1 MSEKFINISQRA
13 YKFIKGFTI
22 NYLFEG
28 LVELITNSDDAYNK
42 GNIEKKYILI
52 HCDYKN
58 KITTVTDQAI
68 GLYGEDMEKC
78 FLQVGEFTSTN
89 KSRGFFSRGAKD
101 ISVLGD
107 LEFESIKNGKYSK
120 VSLSENSFGKII
132 FSDIE
137 CTTELRNKLGIINNG
152 LKVTIFHNSNI
163 KIDQPDFLT
172 NRFLRY
178 YSLRKIFSDKNTF
191 VDLKISNHSEKYN
204 KIHNLKYKFPSGE
217 VALYLNYKLP
227 SYPDANV
234 DFVLNRSNIDLY
246 EDEYNNI
253 KFSDYGILICNNNAI
268 HDNTLLDNQH
278 FHYNNHKKYF
288 GFINTDYLNKLM
300 YDYDINGASENNP
313 SPIID
318 PSRMN
323 GLNTKHPFYQELTK
337 IPKDRIRLLLEETD
351 AKLKERVFYID
362 DINLL
367 IDELNLVGS
376 DIVESNELS
385 SVSRSKENKLIRGIE
400 SDRGKYVNIEKNYT
414 QDLFK
419 MEYDDTDKINKKRIF
434 EDPMSNL
441 FSIIGRGDE
450 GSIVTNNNAKE
461 KLFKILDKTNNSEEK
476 KVFIYDKVDIKKN
489 DPTMESMNTSY
500 VKKDNLFKIK
510 FLEFGNKD
518 KKYEINYTNEE
529 IILKINVEF
538 PTLNLIFNSKNFLED
553 ESKNVEAIMI
563 LGNIISEALTRVQ
576 LSCYIDKDYI
586 SINKEDS
593 LDNFNILFRNF
604 DNYKNNIDKRIHY
617 SINNIIDKLTK
628 KKMI

>member
-42 GNIEKKYILI
+42 GNIQQKYIVI
-52 HCDYKN
+52 DCDYKN
-58 KITTVTDQAI
+58 KITSVTDQAI
-68 GLYGEDMEKC
+68 GLFGEEMEKC
-78 FLQVGEFTSTN
+78 FLQVGEFTSTEQ
-89 KSRGFFSRGAKD
+89 SRGFFSRGAKD
-101 ISVLGD
+101 ISVLGN
-107 LEFESIKNGKYSK
+107 LEFESIKDGKYSK
-120 VSLSENSFGKII
+120 ITLSENSMGNVVI
-132 FSDIE
+132 FNSDVTAEI
-137 CTTELRNKLGIINNG
+137 RNKLGIINNG

-163 KIDQPDFLT
+163 KMDQPDFLT
-172 NRFLRY
+172 SRFTRY

-191 VDLKISNHSEKYN
+191 ITLKITNHSEKYN
-204 KIHNLKYKFPSGE
+204 KSYNLKYKFPSGE
-217 VALYLNYKLP
+217 IALYLNYQLP

-234 DFVLNRSNIDLY
+234 DFVLNKSNVDLY

-253 KFSDYGILICNNNAI
+253 KFSDFGVLICNNNSI
-268 HDNTLLDNQH
+268 HDNTLFDHQH

-323 GLNTKHPFYQELTK
+323 GLNTKHPFYQELIK

-351 AKLKERVFYID
+351 AQLKERTFYID

-385 SVSRSKENKLIRGIE
+385 SIARSKENKLIRGIE

-419 MEYDDTDKINKKRIF
+419 MEYDDPDKNKKKRIF
-434 EDPMSNL
+434 EDPMTNL
-441 FSIIGRGDE
+441 FNVIGRGDE
-450 GSIVTNNNAKE
+450 GSIITNNEAKE
-461 KLFKILDKTNNSEEK
+461 KLFKVLDETNNSEK
-476 KVFIYDKVDIKKN
+476 KKIFVFDKVNVEKN
-489 DPTMESMNTSY
+489 DPTMESMNTAY
-500 VKKDNLFKIK
+500 VKKNNLFNIK
-510 FLEFGNKD
+510 FIEFGNKD
-518 KKYEINYTNEE
+518 KKYEISYTNEG
-529 IILKINVEF
+529 ITLKINVDF
-538 PTLNLIFNSKNFLED
+538 PTLNSIFNSKNFLED
-553 ESKNVEAIMI
+553 ENKNVEAILI

-586 SINKEDS
+586 AINKEDS
-593 LDNFNILFRNF
+593 LENFNVLFRNF
-604 DNYKNNIDKRIHY
+604 DNYKNSIDKRIHY
-617 SINNIIDKLTK
+617 SINKIIAKLL